1 MCISQPLLYL
11 LALSLSLSKVQV
23 VLSAISALPFTK
35 VKGPGAVLGPNEAE
49 QKIQFSTLKDYFQVT
64 TAQCPCCSVG
74 VA

>member
-11 LALSLSLSKVQV
+11 LALSLSKVQE
-23 VLSAISALPFTK
+23 VLSAISTLPFTK